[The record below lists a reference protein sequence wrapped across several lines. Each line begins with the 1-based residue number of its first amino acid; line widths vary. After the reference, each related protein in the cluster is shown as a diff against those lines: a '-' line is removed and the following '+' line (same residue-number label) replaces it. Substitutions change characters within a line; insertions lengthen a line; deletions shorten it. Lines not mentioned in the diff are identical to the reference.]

1 MLTFFVA
8 FLLAVI
14 VAAVLTPVVTAMAHR
29 FNLFDVPDNVRKVHL
44 RAIPRLGGIAVVTAV
59 LTPIAALSLRENEV
73 AAALFADVGM
83 VWAFALGALG
93 IVALGLYDDLRG
105 ANARLKFAVQFVVAV
120 GLWLAGFRVEAIGG
134 SLGLTV
140 DIGLLSLPITVLWIV
155 GVVNAVNLI
164 DGLDGLASGIALIA
178 AAALFGVALLNGQVL
193 LALLMASVAGA
204 LVGFLFYNFN
214 PARIFLG
221 DSGSLFLGYVLAV
234 ASLWT
239 HHKAATVTVVGV
251 LPLFVVA
258 VPLIDTTLCIIRRMA
273 RGQSP
278 FSPDREHLHHRL
290 MALGLTHK
298 GSVLTLYAV
307 AALFALAGLA
317 LAANTGTGLEL
328 VRAAVAVTAALVAGF
343 VLIARV
349 GLLGDNPPH
358 AAALVT
364 TARKVAREV
373 RRASSLDAAWRQ
385 VEETL
390 PTLGCEEARLV
401 VHTLHE
407 EAVEPTVLVW
417 RRPGAGA
424 EDTDELKLT
433 VTGQRGRGRVGEM
446 TALWSARQDPP
457 LRAAQRQAMLSLHEA
472 LRDVS
477 ARNTDAVQT
486 MTPTPSTARIARHLD
501 AAE

>member
-8 FLLAVI
+8 FLIAVA
-14 VAAVLTPVVTAMAHR
+14 VASILTPLVTRLAHR
-29 FNLFDVPDNVRKVHL
+29 FQLFDVPDNVRKVHI

-59 LTPIAALSLRENEV
+59 LTPIAALSLHENQI
-73 AAALFADVGM
+73 ADALFKDVSM
-83 VWAFALGALG
+83 VWAFALGAVG

-105 ANARLKFAVQFVVAV
+105 ADAKLKFAVQFVVAV
-120 GLWLAGFRVEAIGG
+120 GLWFAGFRVDAIGG
-134 SLGLTV
+134 SVGFAL

-178 AAALFGVALLNGQVL
+178 ATALLGVALMDGQIL

-204 LVGFLFYNFN
+204 LVGFLFFNFN

-239 HHKAATVTVVGV
+239 HHKAATATVVTA
-251 LPLFVVA
+251 LPLFVMA
-258 VPLIDTTLCIIRRMA
+258 VPLLDTTLCIIRRVS

-307 AALFALAGLA
+307 AAIFALAGLA
-317 LAANTGTGLEL
+317 LAANTGDGFDV
-328 VRAAVAVTAALVAGF
+328 VRAVVAVSAALVAGG

-349 GLLGDNPPH
+349 GLFGDNPPH
-358 AAALVT
+358 AAAMVT
-364 TARKVAREV
+364 TAKKAARQV
-373 RRASSLDAAWRQ
+373 RHAPSLDAAWRQ
-385 VEETL
+385 VEDTL
-390 PTLGCEEARLV
+390 PALGCEEARLV
-401 VHTLHE
+401 LHARPDDAA
-407 EAVEPTVLVW
+407 EATVLVW
-417 RRPGAGA
+417 RRPGPGA
-424 EDTDELKLT
+424 EDSDELKLT
-433 VTGQRGRGRVGEM
+433 VTRGTGRIGEM
-446 TALWSARQDPP
+446 TALWNARQDPP
-457 LRAAQRQAMLSLHEA
+457 VRAAQRQALLSLHRA
-472 LRDVS
+472 LREVS
-477 ARNTDAVQT
+477 ARHGESLDNVAQLQR
-486 MTPTPSTARIARHLD
+486 PLAPRQRLD